1 MQRLP
6 RQQDVLSIGFSF
18 RLEAS
23 IEQPYFRRSFPPVEV
38 DFHMF
43 SYVFIPEM
51 LIPLIS

>member
-23 IEQPYFRRSFPPVEV
+23 IEHHIFVDPPHVEA

-43 SYVFIPEM
+43 S
-51 LIPLIS
+51 